1 MMNDFKKFILRGNVV
16 DLAVGVVIGS
26 AFGAVVSS
34 LVKDLIT
41 PLVGTFSKGKN
52 FSGQHFTVHGSVFNY
67 GDFINALISF
77 LIIAIV
83 IFFFVVQPVNKL
95 VAYSHRR
102 KGAPAITTRPCPECL
117 SDISPQATR
126 CMYCTSKV
134 KPLPLA
140 AVAATPSGRSGRR
153 LRRLSRPK

>member
-1 MMNDFKKFILRGNVV
+1 MMKDFKKFILRGNVV

-41 PLVGTFSKGKN
+41 PLMGALTKGKN
-52 FSGQHFTVHGSVFNY
+52 FSGQHFTIHGSVFNY

-77 LIIAIV
+77 LIIAVV

-95 VAYSHRR
+95 VAFSHRR
-102 KGAPAITTRPCPECL
+102 KGTPAIINRPCPECL
-117 SDISPQATR
+117 SDIPPQATR

-134 KPLPLA
+134 DPLPVA
-140 AVAATPSGRSGRR
+140 AVAATPSGRFGRR
-153 LRRLSRPK
+153 LRK